1 MYVKKIKYIDYDG
14 NEREE
19 EHCFHLNEAELIK
32 WVTVNKDY
40 TLDNVIDQLAKEK
53 DGKEIMRIFDELI
66 YLSYG
71 KKTLDGRRFIKTD
84 EVKREFMETEAYSSL
99 FMELVTDAKKAAEFI
114 SAIIPKNINSTIE
127 KIVQENPDGIPD
139 EMKDYLLGVKQ

>member
-1 MYVKKIKYIDYDG
+1 MYIKKIKYIDYDG

-19 EHCFHLNEAELIK
+19 EHYFNLSKAELIK

-40 TLDNVIDQLAKEK
+40 TLDKVIDQLAKER

-71 KKTLDGRRFIKTD
+71 KKTLDGRRFVKTD

-114 SAIIPKNINSTIE
+114 SAIIPKDINSEIE

-139 EMKDYLLGVKQ
+139 EMKDYLLGTKQ